1 MPVFGKK
8 KGKLSGPG
16 DMSKHLWH
24 YDGSNSYQEFDERD
38 SGFSLFS
45 FGKSKSDYT
54 GDTKLTH
61 YMAAGGM
68 RYENSA
74 KPAERKPFL
83 CKRLIVKWLI
93 GIALFWIIFRFVV
106 V

>member
-1 MPVFGKK
+1 MSLFEKK

-24 YDGSNSYQEFDERD
+24 YDGSNSYEEFDERD
-38 SGFSLFS
+38 TGLFS
-45 FGKSKSDYT
+45 FGKSKTEFT

-74 KPAERKPFL
+74 KPDGPRPL
-83 CKRLIVKWLI
+83 LSRVLIVKWLI
-93 GIALFWIIFRFVV
+93 GLALFWLIFRFAGI
-106 V
+106 